1 MDVRIDRQ
9 VIPKA
14 LRSEIEAFDVG
25 VDTKLIVE
33 LGSNN
38 GLYQVQN
45 TNTRWP
51 KLSNGLKAKR
61 NY

>member
-14 LRSEIEAFDVG
+14 FRLEIEAFDVG
-25 VDTKLIVE
+25 VDTQLNVE

-38 GLYQVQN
+38 GLYQVRIQLLDG
-45 TNTRWP
+45 
-51 KLSNGLKAKR
+51 LSFQTG
-61 NY
+61 

>member
-1 MDVRIDRQ
+1 VDVRIDRQ

-38 GLYQVQN
+38 GLYQVQIQILDG
-45 TNTRWP
+45 
-51 KLSNGLKAKR
+51 LSFQMG
-61 NY
+61 